1 MREKD
6 GGPRAPGCWAHA
18 SRSGRQVGWSWTSR
32 AAASRSA
39 RYSGVASL
47 ACSATVASILNPPLS
62 ATKKSGAGW
71 LKSTARPYCLTE
83 YNGSPRFGGGMG
95 CFRSDRI
102 LRQCAGPER
111 AIDRGNEQSTPVS
124 VPSRPDRSRELAD
137 RLGGLCTCRTIGLH
151 EEESTAE
158 PIAAVIADVDFSCLA
173 VVERLRH
180 LLSKP
185 RALAA
190 AIVAILRHDNYLER
204 VQAAALGATSLFP
217 SNAPFSDI
225 SAALPLGIQPT
236 IPWAAPALGVASV
249 QNVDQAGRQFGT
261 IFTAVARGHPA
272 MQSVSPMC

>member
-1 MREKD
+1 M
-6 GGPRAPGCWAHA
+6 
-18 SRSGRQVGWSWTSR
+18 S
-32 AAASRSA
+32 
-39 RYSGVASL
+39 
-47 ACSATVASILNPPLS
+47 
-62 ATKKSGAGW
+62 
-71 LKSTARPYCLTE
+71 
-83 YNGSPRFGGGMG
+83 
-95 CFRSDRI
+95 SDR
-102 LRQCAGPER
+102 
-111 AIDRGNEQSTPVS
+111 AIVLISD
-124 VPSRPDRSRELAD
+124 RPDRSRELAD

-158 PIAAVIADVDFSCLA
+158 PVAAVITDVDFSCLA

-261 IFTAVARGHPA
+261 IFTAVARSHPA